1 MKKIYFLPLIL
12 SLTVIS
18 ACTSVL
24 SNTPQIRSSELTNTV
39 NLSEQNKKIVV
50 DFYEGIFLKHQVK
63 AYADRY
69 IGDQYIQMYLMV
81 KCLL

>member
-1 MKKIYFLPLIL
+1 MKRIYFLPLIL
-12 SLTVIS
+12 SVTIIS

-24 SNTPQIRSSELTNTV
+24 SNTPHIRSSELTNTV

-50 DFYEGIFLKHQVK
+50 DFYEGVFLKHQVK

-69 IGDQYIQMYLMV
+69 IGDQYAM
-81 KCLL
+81 CPGN